1 MNTLLNKPKCRGFEL
16 APPTSTNRSIRR
28 PICKSLQDSDGSSTG
43 NSPPLDYKDPDAK
56 FKRYGN
62 FFGGGYKWTSD
73 WLKDV
78 PRVRVRTAESR
89 KMNEMLDLAVLNE
102 RLAGNLEPWEAR
114 AKLEYLKMRKQ
125 NWELAYEYITK
136 AEVTATLAIIEEA
149 FLKAEETLNSKNPD
163 NISISEMKRKLIAL
177 QQQVGDAQERLQA
190 TQARVEENIQH
201 INTLRAEAAA
211 MERAKAAT
219 NWPKG
224 LKEAR
229 HHNLEVPTLKEVPSK
244 ALSTSYTATESV
256 SSLRAP
262 KQRRNMGLHSSME
275 LEEPLK
281 MFWYPTE
288 FTSRLGKD
296 TLIPFE
302 LFGEPWVL
310 FRDESGRPSCIRD
323 QCAHRAC
330 PLSIG
335 KVVDGQ
341 VECAYH
347 GWQFRGDGECTK
359 MPSTQ
364 QCRNV
369 AVAALPCVEKDG
381 FIWVWPGENAPDTVP
396 DFTLPPSGYHIHAE
410 ISVEVPVEHGLLIE
424 NLLDLAHAPFTHVST
439 FARGWPVPDFVKF
452 HAQRVLSGSW
462 DPYPIDMAFL
472 PPCMTLSVI
481 GLEQPGKIERGLRS
495 SQCKRHLHQLHVC
508 LPSKKGHT
516 RLLYRMSLD
525 FMPWLRSVPLI
536 DRVWKSVAGQVLGE
550 DLPLVLG
557 QQDRLVRGGDTWSFP
572 VSYDKLAVRYRRWRN
587 AVAAGESSG
596 AAAASPAAMSAGEL
610 FSEDKEAVNEDTLF
624 ETCEVPAV
632 HRGGDVKTNDVVHT
646 YGRGF
651 IQ

>member
-1 MNTLLNKPKCRGFEL
+1 MNSLLNKPKCRGAEP
-16 APPTSTNRSIRR
+16 ATPTSSNPSFTRHKCRA
-28 PICKSLQDSDGSSTG
+28 LHDSDGSSTG
-43 NSPPLDYKDPDAK
+43 NSPHIDYKDPDAK
-56 FKRYGN
+56 FKHYGN
-62 FFGGGYKWTSD
+62 FFGGGYKWTSE

-125 NWELAYEYITK
+125 NWELAYEYITR

-163 NISISEMKRKLIAL
+163 NISISEMKRKLVAL
-177 QQQVGDAQERLQA
+177 QQQVGEAQERLQV
-190 TQARVEENIQH
+190 TQARVEENIEH
-201 INTLRAEAAA
+201 INALRAEATA

-219 NWPKG
+219 TRPKS
-224 LKEAR
+224 LKDPR
-229 HHNLEVPTLKEVPSK
+229 QQTLELPALRKASAKVPS
-244 ALSTSYTATESV
+244 SSYITTEPV

-275 LEEPLK
+275 LEQPLK
-281 MFWYPTE
+281 LFWYPAE
-288 FTSRLGKD
+288 FSSKLGKD
-296 TLIPFE
+296 ILIPLE

-310 FRDESGRPSCIRD
+310 FRDERGSPSCIRD

-347 GWQFRGDGECTK
+347 GWQFRGDGECIK

-369 AVAALPCVEKDG
+369 AVAALPCIEKDG
-381 FIWVWPGENAPDTVP
+381 FIWVWPGEEAPEKVP
-396 DFTLPPSGYHIHAE
+396 DFTLPPPGYQIHAE
-410 ISVEVPVEHGLLIE
+410 ITVEVPVEHGLLIE

-452 HAQRVLSGSW
+452 HAHRVLSGSW

-525 FMPWLRSVPLI
+525 FMPWLRSVPFI
-536 DRVWKSVAGQVLGE
+536 DKLWKSVAGQVLGE
-550 DLPLVLG
+550 DLPLVIG

-596 AAAASPAAMSAGEL
+596 ATAASPASMSAGEL
-610 FSEDKEAVNEDTLF
+610 FSEDEEALYEDTLF
-624 ETCEVPAV
+624 ETCDVPA
-632 HRGGDVKTNDVVHT
+632 TNRDDEIA
-646 YGRGF
+646 YEAKSSRM
-651 IQ
+651 